1 MIWYYREQYR
11 NPKAHMLESI
21 LFTIIHKMGN
31 TAVILMLAGLTA
43 TTSGVAGYQLYK
55 NVSSSALPPQAAQV
69 RVLETSPTTSEP
81 ATVTATA
88 NQGSTPSNTLA
99 QLLAS
104 PTPKPAAATPSPT
117 AQPAATSV
125 PKAAKP
131 ATTPTPT
138 PGTSA
143 NVQTCI
149 ITVFGKTYDVQRLR
163 TTHGGGDIF
172 VCNSDMTTAYQSAHG
187 SNTSRLAAYAVTT
200 SGGQTG
206 QTGQTSGGSTSV
218 SGSHEDDDKDELEE
232 ERERTIRVNETGTR
246 DNEREEHDE
255 D

>member
-1 MIWYYREQYR
+1 
-11 NPKAHMLESI
+11 MLESI

-69 RVLETSPTTSEP
+69 RVLETNPTTSEP
-81 ATVTATA
+81 V
-88 NQGSTPSNTLA
+88 TPSNTLA

-117 AQPAATSV
+117 VVPAATSV

-143 NVQTCI
+143 NAQTCI

-163 TTHGGGDIF
+163 STHGGGDIF
-172 VCNSDMTTAYQSAHG
+172 VCNSDMTTAYQNAHG
-187 SNTSRLAAYAVTT
+187 SSTSKLTAYAVTA

-218 SGSHEDDDKDELEE
+218 SGSHDDDRDDDDDEEELEE
-232 ERERTIRVNETGTR
+232 ERERTVRVNETGSR
-246 DNEREEHDE
+246 DDEREEHDE